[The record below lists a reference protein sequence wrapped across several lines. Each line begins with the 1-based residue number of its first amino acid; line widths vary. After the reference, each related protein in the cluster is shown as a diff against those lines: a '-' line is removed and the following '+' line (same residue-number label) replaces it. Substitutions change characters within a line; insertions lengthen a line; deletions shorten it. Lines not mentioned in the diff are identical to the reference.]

1 MMMRR
6 GSFWLA
12 FAAATLAYVAMPLSA
27 APLAAA
33 TSPLA
38 PDFTLKARDGSNL
51 RLAEQQ
57 GSIVVLNF
65 WASWCGPCRQE
76 MPLLD
81 TMASEYAEL
90 GVQVWGVNVEAENDE
105 AKTFLQQVPV
115 SFPIMF
121 DTTNQLAK
129 TYAVEAMPT
138 TVIIDKNGKVRAIH
152 RGYQPGYEKKYA
164 DDINALLAE

>member
-12 FAAATLAYVAMPLSA
+12 FAAVTLAYVTMPLSA

-76 MPLLD
+76 MPVLD
-81 TMASEYAEL
+81 ELAKKYADL
-90 GVQVWGVNVEAENDE
+90 GVQVVGVNVETETDGVQNYLSE
-105 AKTFLQQVPV
+105 VPV
-115 SFPIMF
+115 SFPILL
-121 DTTNQLAK
+121 DLENIASK
-129 TYAVEAMPT
+129 AYDVKAMPT
-138 TVIIDKNGKVRAIH
+138 TVIIDKDGRVRALH
-152 RGYQPGYEKKYA
+152 RSYQPGYEKKYE
-164 DDINALLAE
+164 DDINGLLAE